1 MGWHT
6 IITHLVLR
14 RYFSGLNPRKHTSRT
29 VHWMSLNIIHCLLL
43 PFRMTIHESKFCPNN
58 LSKRLNHKSDSL
70 SVTLNYIESHLD
82 IFKSKLTRS
91 HTLTLLPIVK
101 YLVGCSFWRKFNITA
116 FPCCSSHSK
125 ILMILRAHLFCFPL
139 IENFTSVRAEKEL
152 KS

>member
-6 IITHLVLR
+6 LITHLVLF
-14 RYFSGLNPRKHTSRT
+14 RYFSGINPRKHTSRT
-29 VHWMSLNIIHCLLL
+29 VYWMSLNLIDCLLL
-43 PFRMTIHESKFCPNN
+43 PFRMTIHESEFCPNN
-58 LSKRLNHKSDSL
+58 LNKRQPKLRFTVGNVKLHWVSPK
-70 SVTLNYIESHLD
+70 HLQVEVD
-82 IFKSKLTRS
+82 KNPHPYTFTNC
-91 HTLTLLPIVK
+91 K
-101 YLVGCSFWRKFNITA
+101 YLAGRLFWRKFNITA